1 MHQNEPAH
9 SLCNYNYIYIYIH
22 IIYMCIHITCVYRY
36 IHINLI
42 NQAGHLH
49 TSDPSH
55 TVPYLNTA
63 LKRKL
68 VINKYRAITEM
79 AGLSIDLDH

>member
-1 MHQNEPAH
+1 MPKNEPAH
-9 SLCNYNYIYIYIH
+9 SLCNYIFIYTLYT
-22 IIYMCIHITCVYRY
+22 CIHITCVHRY

-42 NQAGHLH
+42 NQPGHVH
-49 TSDPSH
+49 TSGPSQ

-79 AGLSIDLDH
+79 AGLSLALDH